1 MNFETLD
8 IYHNSKYEDIN
19 EELPAISIKADGEWH
34 DMGYLNAP
42 LTELDVQGLKNISIM
57 KFEWNSVNL
66 PDIYDIVVN
75 GTPYVCNHDLTGVE
89 EAEATAEE
97 KIYFEGGNLNI
108 SGVTGPVS
116 VCNAAGVVIMQTVAT
131 DNITIP
137 VSAKGVYIVTTQKG
151 SYKVIMN

>member
-1 MNFETLD
+1 MTKEKIKNQEV
-8 IYHNSKYEDIN
+8 NQEN
-19 EELPAISIKADGEWH
+19 EFNEADGNPSCEGSTCANVA
-34 DMGYLNAP
+34 DEEAAAADN
-42 LTELDVQGLKNISIM
+42 VS
-57 KFEWNSVNL
+57 
-66 PDIYDIVVN
+66 
-75 GTPYVCNHDLTGVE
+75 E

-108 SGVTGPVS
+108 SGVTGPVT

-151 SYKVIMN
+151 SYKVVRY